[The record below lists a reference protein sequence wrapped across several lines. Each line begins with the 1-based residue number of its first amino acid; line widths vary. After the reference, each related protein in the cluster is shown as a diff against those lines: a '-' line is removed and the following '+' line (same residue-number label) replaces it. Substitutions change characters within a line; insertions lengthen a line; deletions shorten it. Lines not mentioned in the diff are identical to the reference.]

1 METGDNS
8 AQPLSASERQLQA
21 LTANIQELARQ
32 SAADR
37 REMQELARQNQ
48 ELMAL
53 LRSRGEIPSPGQGQN
68 GEEIP
73 RNETGRNQ
81 SQNHNQ
87 NDEGSSANQNREP
100 HPHPHPS
107 QVADPAKSAA
117 DARAAKLEEELK
129 EMREQDE
136 RDEEPGQGKGGQKP
150 RYARPSLRVSLHQE
164 GPSLTTSLEDEDQYV
179 QQTTSLTYGQRE
191 GESLR
196 SYVQRFNKEAVQ
208 IDEPNEYVALTA
220 FNAGLLKGDFLFQLC
235 KDPLKSMSELMY
247 EAQKFINAEDAFQ
260 ARDEFLSRKRKE
272 PEDRRFDS
280 SRNKSSRQDYP
291 KAERKNTSSSN
302 RREERP
308 SSFTPLNMSID
319 QVLLQIQDSPDIKWP
334 GKLRS
339 DPTKRSKDL
348 YCRFHRDH
356 EVRHEPRPPRQDENK
371 DRQEDRPRD
380 IIGEIRTIVGGL
392 ASGGASR
399 SSRKAYAR
407 QAHNILVIQ
416 RSRKSLKMD
425 DQVISFSEDDARNI
439 HHPYDDALVMKIDK
453 EQLKPIDIPLVG
465 FTGDKVKPLGV
476 VSLIIEAGTYPK
488 QVRTSVEFL
497 VVDCPSA
504 YNVIIGRPTL
514 NKLRAVTSTYH
525 LLVRFPTEHGIGELK
540 GDQATARECYFAS
553 LGPEATHQTMK
564 IDEGH
569 KLVEPTEELETH
581 DDMPGIDPATI
592 CHKLNVDPSIR
603 PIKQKRRVLAPDR
616 NQAISDEV
624 EKLLTAGFIR
634 EVFYPDWLANVV
646 MVKKANGKWRMCV
659 DFTDLN
665 KACPKDSFPLPR
677 IDQLVDS
684 TAGHRLL
691 TFMDAFSG
699 YNQIMMDDAD
709 QEKTSFITSKGLF
722 CYKVMPFGLKNAG
735 ATYQRLMNKMFHH
748 QIGRNVEVY
757 VDDMLVKT
765 KDERKHLE
773 DLKETFETLR
783 RYRMKLNPNKCVFGV
798 SSGKFLGFM
807 VSQRGIEANPDKIK
821 AVLEMTPP
829 RTTKEVQ
836 SLTGRVA
843 ALNRFVSRATDK
855 CLPFFKTLRK
865 AFVWTDE
872 CQKSFEELKR
882 YLTSPPLLSPS
893 QQGEA
898 LSLYLAVSPTAV
910 SSALIRED
918 GGTQLPVY
926 YTSKAFQGAE
936 ERYPAMEKLALALHA
951 AGRLIQWA
959 VELSEFDI
967 EYHPRQAIKAQA
979 LADFIAEFTVTEDEP
994 SEDKPDE
1001 EWEVEIRR
1009 VVRQGGRRCWDSL
1022 QDTRRTSTQ
1031 TLHPTPI
1038 SHHEQRGR
1046 VRGPVNQPAHAR
1058 PRVPREQNTEADAL
1072 AKLASSDEAT
1082 DQYIEVQHSPSHLE
1096 EEISPI
1102 NVSNSWMTPIVNYL
1116 EDETL
1121 PSDPVEARKLKA
1133 RSTRFHQADYVMR
1146 EVHEGICGNHS
1157 GARSLVHKIVRA
1169 GYYWPTMQKDAVSY
1183 VRACDKCQ
1191 RFGNLIH
1198 SPPETL
1204 TPMTAPWPFAQWGL
1218 DIMGPLPV
1226 GRRQL
1231 KFLVVGID
1239 YFTKWVEAEPLA
1251 TITERNIRA
1260 FVWKAIICR
1269 FGIPR
1274 AFISDNGRQFDNS
1287 PFREFC
1293 EELGIHNHYSS
1304 PGHPQANGQVEVTN
1318 RSLLK
1323 MIKTRLEGAKGLWPE
1338 ELPNILWAYRTTAR
1352 TPTGE
1357 TPFRLTYGTE
1367 AVIPVEIGLTTW
1379 RTNNYDE
1386 ESNDDQLRSNLD
1398 LVDEVRDQA
1407 EARTRVYQQRMARYY
1422 DRRVKHREF
1431 KVGDLV
1437 LRKVTLATKDPAQGK
1452 LGPTWEGPYRVV
1464 KFHRRGTYHLEKLDG
1479 DALPH
1484 PWNAEHLKKYYHGV
1498 VIHLR
1503 DQLANICNVV
1513 LRQAGIVDS
1522 SSSNGWKGFESQ
1534 ALGNFSFRLASSG
1547 SLKTFAHL
1555 QLQMSTSSA
1564 CSSDLLLA
1572 IVQRSPSSPS
1582 SFLRQCLP
1590 PHCMQRLAI
1599 TVSSV
1604 RPYTKKKNNTH
1615 LVPEETLGPTTGQG
1629 GVLEVASAAS
1639 PRSLLD
1645 EGSAGNLNNLDRR
1658 GLEQALGQT
1667 ASEQEEEE
1675 EGRLLSLAVAIPT
1688 KRQRESPS
1696 DNSRPD
1702 RPFAA
1707 CSKTRIPGEAGI
1719 WTRLI
1724 AKQTARPMVRS
1735 SFPSLKTFHI
1745 TINPTTVLQALGAN
1759 WPGAKLRRSKQAP
1772 SSGVAV
1778 ETLHASVKIG
1788 LIECHVAISGRTCY
1802 LVRLR
1807 ESEGRR
1813 PQESGICVYTHPNP
1827 SLSTTFR
1834 QIGPRGPRGLRPNS
1848 PLTSQRWME
1857 SPSS

>member
-1 METGDNS
+1 MEAGDNS
-8 AQPLSASERQLQA
+8 APPLSASERQLQA

-37 REMQELARQNQ
+37 REMQELAKQNQ

-129 EMREQDE
+129 EMREQMKEMKSQVKAKAAKNLDMLVHRSESPFTKRIDE
-136 RDEEPGQGKGGQKP
+136 YPLPAKFKVPQLETFDGFKDPLDYLDSFRTIMRLHGVSDEIMCRTFPTNLRGSARTWFNQLETGSIDTFAQLSRAFIDNFIGG
-150 RYARPSLRVSLHQE
+150 RRSVRPANYLLNIR
-164 GPSLTTSLEDEDQYV
+164 
-179 QQTTSLTYGQRE
+179 QRE

-235 KDPLKSMSELMY
+235 KDPPKSMSELMY

-291 KAERKNTSSSN
+291 KTERKNISSSN

-319 QVLLQIQDSPDIKWP
+319 QVLLQIQDNPDIKWP

-356 EVRHEPRPPRQDENK
+356 GHTTEDCFALKQQIEALIRQGKLGKFVRQDKPEVRHEPRPPRQDENK

-407 QAHNILVIQ
+407 QAHNILVTQ

-439 HHPYDDALVMKIDK
+439 HHPHDDALVVTLTIAGFLTRRVLVDNGSSADIIYLPAYQQMKIDK

-476 VSLIIEAGTYPK
+476 VSLVIEAGTYPR

-569 KLVEPTEELETH
+569 KLVEPTEELEEIVLDDDEPSKTTSIGTKMDRTIREAMISFLKSNLDVFAWTH

-603 PIKQKRRVLAPDR
+603 PIKQKRRVFAPDR

-665 KACPKDSFPLPR
+665 RACPKDSFPLPR

-699 YNQIMMDDAD
+699 YNQIMMDESD

-748 QIGRNVEVY
+748 QIGRNMEVY

-765 KDERKHLE
+765 KDEIKHLE

-783 RYRMKLNPNKCVFGV
+783 RYRMKLNPSKCVFGV

-829 RTTKEVQ
+829 RSTKEVQ

-893 QQGEA
+893 QQGET

-926 YTSKAFQGAE
+926 YTSRAFQGAE
-936 ERYPAMEKLALALHA
+936 ERYPAMEKLALALVIAARKLRPYFQSHKIIVLTNHPLRKAMNKPDA

-994 SEDKPDE
+994 SEEKLDE
-1001 EWEVEIRR
+1001 GWEIEIDGSSVKGAGGVGIVFKTPEGHLLKHSTRLQYPTTNNEAEYEALLTGLR
-1009 VVRQGGRRCWDSL
+1009 IAKELGANRLKIRSDSQLIVGQVNGEYEAREDRMTKYLKLVRNAIKWFDEVKLVQ
-1022 QDTRRTSTQ
+1022 
-1031 TLHPTPI
+1031 I
-1038 SHHEQRGR
+1038 
-1046 VRGPVNQPAHAR
+1046 
-1058 PRVPREQNTEADAL
+1058 PREQNTEADAL

-1082 DQYIEVQHSPSHLE
+1082 DRYIEVQHSPSHLE
-1096 EEISPI
+1096 EELSPI
-1102 NVSNSWMTPIVNYL
+1102 NVSNSWMTPIINYL

-1121 PSDPVEARKLKA
+1121 PADPVEARKLKVWC
-1133 RSTRFHQADYVMR
+1133 TRFALIQGILYKRGFSLPYLRCLDKAEADYVMR

-1157 GARSLVHKIVRA
+1157 GARSLVHKLIRA
-1169 GYYWPTMQKDAVSY
+1169 GYYWPTMQKDVVSY

-1251 TITERNIRA
+1251 TITEKNIRG

-1357 TPFRLTYGTE
+1357 TPFRLTYGTK
-1367 AVIPVEIGLTTW
+1367 AVIPVEVGLTTW

-1386 ESNDDQLRSNLD
+1386 ESNDAQLRSNLD

-1437 LRKVTLATKDPAQGK
+1437 LRKVTLATKDPTQGK

-1484 PWNAEHLKKYYHGV
+1484 PWNAEHLKKYY
-1498 VIHLR
+1498 
-1503 DQLANICNVV
+1503 Q
-1513 LRQAGIVDS
+1513 
-1522 SSSNGWKGFESQ
+1522 
-1534 ALGNFSFRLASSG
+1534 
-1547 SLKTFAHL
+1547 
-1555 QLQMSTSSA
+1555 
-1564 CSSDLLLA
+1564 
-1572 IVQRSPSSPS
+1572 
-1582 SFLRQCLP
+1582 
-1590 PHCMQRLAI
+1590 
-1599 TVSSV
+1599 
-1604 RPYTKKKNNTH
+1604 
-1615 LVPEETLGPTTGQG
+1615 
-1629 GVLEVASAAS
+1629 
-1639 PRSLLD
+1639 
-1645 EGSAGNLNNLDRR
+1645 
-1658 GLEQALGQT
+1658 
-1667 ASEQEEEE
+1667 
-1675 EGRLLSLAVAIPT
+1675 
-1688 KRQRESPS
+1688 
-1696 DNSRPD
+1696 
-1702 RPFAA
+1702 
-1707 CSKTRIPGEAGI
+1707 
-1719 WTRLI
+1719 
-1724 AKQTARPMVRS
+1724 
-1735 SFPSLKTFHI
+1735 
-1745 TINPTTVLQALGAN
+1745 
-1759 WPGAKLRRSKQAP
+1759 
-1772 SSGVAV
+1772 
-1778 ETLHASVKIG
+1778 
-1788 LIECHVAISGRTCY
+1788 
-1802 LVRLR
+1802 
-1807 ESEGRR
+1807 
-1813 PQESGICVYTHPNP
+1813 
-1827 SLSTTFR
+1827 
-1834 QIGPRGPRGLRPNS
+1834 
-1848 PLTSQRWME
+1848 
-1857 SPSS
+1857 

>member
-1 METGDNS
+1 MEAGDNS

-37 REMQELARQNQ
+37 REMQELAKQNQ

-53 LRSRGEIPSPGQGQN
+53 LRSRGEIPSPGPG
-68 GEEIP
+68 P
-73 RNETGRNQ
+73 KWRRNSSQRNRKE
-81 SQNHNQ
+81 S
-87 NDEGSSANQNREP
+87 ESE
-100 HPHPHPS
+100 
-107 QVADPAKSAA
+107 SAA

-129 EMREQDE
+129 EMREQMKEMKSQVRAKAAKNLDMLVHRSESPFTKRIDE
-136 RDEEPGQGKGGQKP
+136 YPLPAKFKVPQLETFDGFKDPLDYLGLFQNHHASSRRVGRDNVPHFPNKP
-150 RYARPSLRVSLHQE
+150 QRLSKDLVQPTGDRLH
-164 GPSLTTSLEDEDQYV
+164 
-179 QQTTSLTYGQRE
+179 RHI
-191 GESLR
+191 R
-196 SYVQRFNKEAVQ
+196 SEAVQ

-235 KDPLKSMSELMY
+235 KDPPKSMSELMY
-247 EAQKFINAEDAFQ
+247 EAQKFINAEDAFE

-280 SRNKSSRQDYP
+280 SRNKSSKQDYP
-291 KAERKNTSSSN
+291 KTERKNTSSSN

-319 QVLLQIQDSPDIKWP
+319 QVLLQIQDNPDIRWP

-339 DPTKRSKDL
+339 DPEKRSKNL

-356 EVRHEPRPPRQDENK
+356 GHTTEDCFALKQQIEALIRQGKLGKFVRQDKPDIHPEPRPPRQDENK

-407 QAHNILVIQ
+407 QAHNILVTQ
-416 RSRKSLKMD
+416 RSRKNLKMD

-439 HHPYDDALVMKIDK
+439 HHPHDDALVVTLTIAGFITRRVLIDNGSSADIIYLPAYQQMKVDK

-476 VSLIIEAGTYPK
+476 VSLTIEAGTYPK
-488 QVRTSVEFL
+488 QENSRETRQRRESAISH
-497 VVDCPSA
+497 PS
-504 YNVIIGRPTL
+504 
-514 NKLRAVTSTYH
+514 
-525 LLVRFPTEHGIGELK
+525 
-540 GDQATARECYFAS
+540 
-553 LGPEATHQTMK
+553 GPEAKHQTMK

-569 KLVEPTEELETH
+569 RLVEPTEELEVIVLDDDEPSKTTSIGTKMDKTIREAMINFLKSNLDVFAWTH

-592 CHKLNVDPSIR
+592 CHKLNVNPSIR
-603 PIKQKRRVLAPDR
+603 PIKQKRRVFAPDR

-634 EVFYPDWLANVV
+634 E
-646 MVKKANGKWRMCV
+646 
-659 DFTDLN
+659 
-665 KACPKDSFPLPR
+665 
-677 IDQLVDS
+677 IQLVDS

-735 ATYQRLMNKMFHH
+735 ATYQRLMNRMFHH

-765 KDERKHLE
+765 KDEVKHIGGSE
-773 DLKETFETLR
+773 RNIRESLR
-783 RYRMKLNPNKCVFGV
+783 RYRMKLNPSKCVFGV

-865 AFVWTDE
+865 AFIWTDE

-936 ERYPAMEKLALALHA
+936 ERYPAMEKLALALVIAARKLRPYFQSHKIIVLTNHPLRKAMNKPDA

-994 SEDKPDE
+994 SEEKPDE
-1001 EWEVEIRR
+1001 EWEIEIDGSSVKGAGGVGIVFKTPEGHLLKHSTRLQYPTTNNEAEYEALLTGLR
-1009 VVRQGGRRCWDSL
+1009 IAKELGANRLKIRSDSQLIVGQVNGEYEAREDRMTKYLKLVRNAMKWFDEVILVQ
-1022 QDTRRTSTQ
+1022 
-1031 TLHPTPI
+1031 
-1038 SHHEQRGR
+1038 
-1046 VRGPVNQPAHAR
+1046 
-1058 PRVPREQNTEADAL
+1058 VPREQNTEADAL

-1096 EEISPI
+1096 EEVSPI
-1102 NVSNSWMTPIVNYL
+1102 DVSNSWMTPIVNYL

-1121 PSDPVEARKLKA
+1121 PSDPVRGQKAESGGQLRDERGSRRDLRQSLRCTLLSAHKL
-1133 RSTRFHQADYVMR
+1133 
-1146 EVHEGICGNHS
+1146 
-1157 GARSLVHKIVRA
+1157 VRA

-1198 SPPETL
+1198 SPSETL
-1204 TPMTAPWPFAQWGL
+1204 NPNDGTLAIRPMG
-1218 DIMGPLPV
+1218 
-1226 GRRQL
+1226 
-1231 KFLVVGID
+1231 
-1239 YFTKWVEAEPLA
+1239 
-1251 TITERNIRA
+1251 
-1260 FVWKAIICR
+1260 

-1274 AFISDNGRQFDNS
+1274 TFISDNGRQFDNS

-1357 TPFRLTYGTE
+1357 TPFRLNVRTPPRESWDPHGKDHTE
-1367 AVIPVEIGLTTW
+1367 
-1379 RTNNYDE
+1379 
-1386 ESNDDQLRSNLD
+1386 
-1398 LVDEVRDQA
+1398 
-1407 EARTRVYQQRMARYY
+1407 
-1422 DRRVKHREF
+1422 
-1431 KVGDLV
+1431 
-1437 LRKVTLATKDPAQGK
+1437 
-1452 LGPTWEGPYRVV
+1452 VV
-1464 KFHRRGTYHLEKLDG
+1464 KFHRRGTYHLQKLDG

-1484 PWNAEHLKKYYHGV
+1484 PWNAEHLKKYY
-1498 VIHLR
+1498 
-1503 DQLANICNVV
+1503 
-1513 LRQAGIVDS
+1513 
-1522 SSSNGWKGFESQ
+1522 
-1534 ALGNFSFRLASSG
+1534 
-1547 SLKTFAHL
+1547 
-1555 QLQMSTSSA
+1555 
-1564 CSSDLLLA
+1564 
-1572 IVQRSPSSPS
+1572 
-1582 SFLRQCLP
+1582 
-1590 PHCMQRLAI
+1590 
-1599 TVSSV
+1599 
-1604 RPYTKKKNNTH
+1604 
-1615 LVPEETLGPTTGQG
+1615 
-1629 GVLEVASAAS
+1629 
-1639 PRSLLD
+1639 
-1645 EGSAGNLNNLDRR
+1645 
-1658 GLEQALGQT
+1658 
-1667 ASEQEEEE
+1667 
-1675 EGRLLSLAVAIPT
+1675 
-1688 KRQRESPS
+1688 
-1696 DNSRPD
+1696 
-1702 RPFAA
+1702 
-1707 CSKTRIPGEAGI
+1707 
-1719 WTRLI
+1719 
-1724 AKQTARPMVRS
+1724 
-1735 SFPSLKTFHI
+1735 
-1745 TINPTTVLQALGAN
+1745 
-1759 WPGAKLRRSKQAP
+1759 
-1772 SSGVAV
+1772 
-1778 ETLHASVKIG
+1778 
-1788 LIECHVAISGRTCY
+1788 
-1802 LVRLR
+1802 
-1807 ESEGRR
+1807 
-1813 PQESGICVYTHPNP
+1813 
-1827 SLSTTFR
+1827 
-1834 QIGPRGPRGLRPNS
+1834 
-1848 PLTSQRWME
+1848 
-1857 SPSS
+1857 

>member
-1 METGDNS
+1 MEAGDNS
-8 AQPLSASERQLQA
+8 APPLSASERQLQA

-37 REMQELARQNQ
+37 REMQELAKQNQ

-73 RNETGRNQ
+73 HNETGRNQ
-81 SQNHNQ
+81 NQNHNQ

-100 HPHPHPS
+100 HPPPHPS
-107 QVADPAKSAA
+107 QVADPARSTA

-129 EMREQDE
+129 EMREQMKEMKSQVKAKAAKNLDMLVHRSESPFTKRIDE
-136 RDEEPGQGKGGQKP
+136 YPLPAKFKVPQLETFDGFKDPLDYLDSFRTIMRLHGVSDEIMCRTFPTNLRGSARTWFNQLETGSIDTFAQLSRAFIDNFIGG
-150 RYARPSLRVSLHQE
+150 RRSVRPANYLLNIR
-164 GPSLTTSLEDEDQYV
+164 
-179 QQTTSLTYGQRE
+179 QRE

-235 KDPLKSMSELMY
+235 KDPPKSMSELMY

-291 KAERKNTSSSN
+291 KAERKNISSSN

-319 QVLLQIQDSPDIKWP
+319 QVLLQIEDNPDIKWP

-356 EVRHEPRPPRQDENK
+356 GHTTEDCFALKQQIEALIRQGKLGKFVRQDKTEVRQEPRPPRQDENK

-407 QAHNILVIQ
+407 QAHNILVTQ

-439 HHPYDDALVMKIDK
+439 HHPHDDALVVTLTIAGFLTRRVLVDNGSSADIIYLPAYQQMKVDK

-465 FTGDKVKPLGV
+465 FTGDRVKPLGV
-476 VSLIIEAGTYPK
+476 VSLVIEAGTYPR

-569 KLVEPTEELETH
+569 ILVEPTEELEEIVLDDEKPSKTTSIGTKMDRTIREAMISFLKNNLDVFAWTH

-603 PIKQKRRVLAPDR
+603 PTKQKRRVFAPDR

-699 YNQIMMDDAD
+699 YNQIMMDESD

-722 CYKVMPFGLKNAG
+722 CYRVMPFGLKNAG

-748 QIGRNVEVY
+748 QIGRNMEVY

-765 KDERKHLE
+765 KDDMKHLE

-783 RYRMKLNPNKCVFGV
+783 QYRMKLNPSKCVFGV

-829 RTTKEVQ
+829 RSTKEVQ

-872 CQKSFEELKR
+872 CQQSFEELKR

-893 QQGEA
+893 QQGET

-926 YTSKAFQGAE
+926 YTSRAFQGAE
-936 ERYPAMEKLALALHA
+936 DRYPAMEKLALALVIAARKLRPYFQSHKIIVLTNHPLRKAMNKPDA

-979 LADFIAEFTVTEDEP
+979 LADFIAEFTVNEDEP
-994 SEDKPDE
+994 SEEKPDE
-1001 EWEVEIRR
+1001 VWEIEIDGSSVKGAGGVGIVFKTPEGHLLKHSTRLQLKIR
-1009 VVRQGGRRCWDSL
+1009 SDSQLIVGQVNGEYEAREDRMTKYLKLVREAIKWFDE
-1022 QDTRRTSTQ
+1022 TST
-1031 TLHPTPI
+1031 
-1038 SHHEQRGR
+1038 SKS
-1046 VRGPVNQPAHAR
+1046 
-1058 PRVPREQNTEADAL
+1058 NTRQA
-1072 AKLASSDEAT
+1072 
-1082 DQYIEVQHSPSHLE
+1082 ILE
-1096 EEISPI
+1096 EELSPI
-1102 NVSNSWMTPIVNYL
+1102 NISNSWMTPIINYL

-1121 PSDPVEARKLKA
+1121 PTDPVEARKLKV
-1133 RSTRFHQADYVMR
+1133 RCTRFALIQGILYKRSFSLPYLRCLDKAEADYVMR

-1157 GARSLVHKIVRA
+1157 GARSLVHKLVRA

-1251 TITERNIRA
+1251 TITEKNIRG

-1304 PGHPQANGQVEVTN
+1304 PGHPQANGQQ
-1318 RSLLK
+1318 
-1323 MIKTRLEGAKGLWPE
+1323 G
-1338 ELPNILWAYRTTAR
+1338 

-1367 AVIPVEIGLTTW
+1367 AVIPVEVGLTTW

-1386 ESNDDQLRSNLD
+1386 ESNDAQLRSNLD
-1398 LVDEVRDQA
+1398 LVDEIRDQA

-1437 LRKVTLATKDPAQGK
+1437 LRKVTLATKDPTQGK

-1484 PWNAEHLKKYYHGV
+1484 PWNAEHLKKYY
-1498 VIHLR
+1498 
-1503 DQLANICNVV
+1503 Q
-1513 LRQAGIVDS
+1513 
-1522 SSSNGWKGFESQ
+1522 
-1534 ALGNFSFRLASSG
+1534 
-1547 SLKTFAHL
+1547 
-1555 QLQMSTSSA
+1555 
-1564 CSSDLLLA
+1564 
-1572 IVQRSPSSPS
+1572 
-1582 SFLRQCLP
+1582 
-1590 PHCMQRLAI
+1590 
-1599 TVSSV
+1599 
-1604 RPYTKKKNNTH
+1604 
-1615 LVPEETLGPTTGQG
+1615 
-1629 GVLEVASAAS
+1629 
-1639 PRSLLD
+1639 
-1645 EGSAGNLNNLDRR
+1645 
-1658 GLEQALGQT
+1658 
-1667 ASEQEEEE
+1667 
-1675 EGRLLSLAVAIPT
+1675 
-1688 KRQRESPS
+1688 
-1696 DNSRPD
+1696 
-1702 RPFAA
+1702 
-1707 CSKTRIPGEAGI
+1707 
-1719 WTRLI
+1719 
-1724 AKQTARPMVRS
+1724 
-1735 SFPSLKTFHI
+1735 
-1745 TINPTTVLQALGAN
+1745 
-1759 WPGAKLRRSKQAP
+1759 
-1772 SSGVAV
+1772 
-1778 ETLHASVKIG
+1778 
-1788 LIECHVAISGRTCY
+1788 
-1802 LVRLR
+1802 
-1807 ESEGRR
+1807 
-1813 PQESGICVYTHPNP
+1813 
-1827 SLSTTFR
+1827 
-1834 QIGPRGPRGLRPNS
+1834 
-1848 PLTSQRWME
+1848 
-1857 SPSS
+1857 

>member
-1 METGDNS
+1 MEAGDNS
-8 AQPLSASERQLQA
+8 AQPLSTSERQL
-21 LTANIQELARQ
+21 
-32 SAADR
+32 
-37 REMQELARQNQ
+37 NQ
-48 ELMAL
+48 
-53 LRSRGEIPSPGQGQN
+53 
-68 GEEIP
+68 
-73 RNETGRNQ
+73 
-81 SQNHNQ
+81 NQ
-87 NDEGSSANQNREP
+87 NDEGSSAHQNRE
-100 HPHPHPS
+100 PHPS
-107 QVADPAKSAA
+107 QVADPTRFAA

-129 EMREQDE
+129 EMREQMKEMKSQVKARAAKNLDMLVHRSESPFTKRVDE
-136 RDEEPGQGKGGQKP
+136 YPLPAKFKVPQLETFDEFKDPLDYLDSFRTIMRLHGVSDEIMCRTFLTNLRGSARTWFNQLETGSIDTFAQLSRAFIDNFIGG
-150 RYARPSLRVSLHQE
+150 RRSARPANYLLNIR
-164 GPSLTTSLEDEDQYV
+164 
-179 QQTTSLTYGQRE
+179 QRE

-235 KDPLKSMSELMY
+235 KDPPKSMSELMTS
-247 EAQKFINAEDAFQ
+247 QKSVTN
-260 ARDEFLSRKRKE
+260 L
-272 PEDRRFDS
+272 
-280 SRNKSSRQDYP
+280 
-291 KAERKNTSSSN
+291 
-302 RREERP
+302 
-308 SSFTPLNMSID
+308 
-319 QVLLQIQDSPDIKWP
+319 V
-334 GKLRS
+334 
-339 DPTKRSKDL
+339 
-348 YCRFHRDH
+348 
-356 EVRHEPRPPRQDENK
+356 PPRKDENK

-380 IIGEIRTIVGGL
+380 IIGEIRTIIGGL

-407 QAHNILVIQ
+407 QVHNILVTQ

-439 HHPYDDALVMKIDK
+439 HHPHDDALVVTLTIAGFLTRRVLIDNGSSADIIYLPAYQQMKIDK

-476 VSLIIEAGTYPK
+476 VSLIIEARTYPK

-525 LLVRFPTEHGIGELK
+525 LLDDDEPSKTTSIGTKMDRTIREAMISFLK
-540 GDQATARECYFAS
+540 SNLDVFAW
-553 LGPEATHQTMK
+553 
-564 IDEGH
+564 
-569 KLVEPTEELETH
+569 TH

-603 PIKQKRRVLAPDR
+603 PIKQKRRVFAPDR

-646 MVKKANGKWRMCV
+646 M
-659 DFTDLN
+659 
-665 KACPKDSFPLPR
+665 
-677 IDQLVDS
+677 LVDS
-684 TAGHRLL
+684 IAGHRLL

-709 QEKTSFITSKGLF
+709 QEKTSFITSKRTLLLQS
-722 CYKVMPFGLKNAG
+722 YAVRIEERWSHLP
-735 ATYQRLMNKMFHH
+735 ATDEQDVPPPDR
-748 QIGRNVEVY
+748 
-757 VDDMLVKT
+757 T
-765 KDERKHLE
+765 K
-773 DLKETFETLR
+773 R
-783 RYRMKLNPNKCVFGV
+783 RGLNPNKCVFGV

-829 RTTKEVQ
+829 RSTKEVQ

-865 AFVWTDE
+865 AFIWTDE

-918 GGTQLPVY
+918 GGTQLLVY

-936 ERYPAMEKLALALHA
+936 ERYPAMEKLALALVIAARKLRPYFQSHKIIVLTNHPLRKAMNKPDA

-967 EYHPRQAIKAQA
+967 EYRPRQAIKAQA

-994 SEDKPDE
+994 SEEKPDE
-1001 EWEVEIRR
+1001 EWEIEIDGSSVKGAGGVGIVFKTPEGHLLKHSTRLQYPTTNNEAEYKALLTGLR
-1009 VVRQGGRRCWDSL
+1009 IVKELGANRLKIRSDSQLIVGQVNGEYEAREDRMIKYLKLVRNAIKWFD
-1022 QDTRRTSTQ
+1022 
-1031 TLHPTPI
+1031 
-1038 SHHEQRGR
+1038 E
-1046 VRGPVNQPAHAR
+1046 VRLVQIPH
-1058 PRVPREQNTEADAL
+1058 EQNTEADAL

-1096 EEISPI
+1096 EELSPI

-1121 PSDPVEARKLKA
+1121 PSDPVEARKLKV
-1133 RSTRFHQADYVMR
+1133 RSTRFVLIQGVLYKRGFSLPYLRCLDKAEADYVMR

-1157 GARSLVHKIVRA
+1157 GARSLVHKLVRA
-1169 GYYWPTMQKDAVSY
+1169 GYYWPTMQKDAISY

-1226 GRRQL
+1226 R
-1231 KFLVVGID
+1231 
-1239 YFTKWVEAEPLA
+1239 TKAAEIPSSGNRLFHEVE
-1251 TITERNIRA
+1251 
-1260 FVWKAIICR
+1260 
-1269 FGIPR
+1269 
-1274 AFISDNGRQFDNS
+1274 NGRQFDNS

-1357 TPFRLTYGTE
+1357 TPFRLTYGIE

-1379 RTNNYDE
+1379 RTDNYDE
-1386 ESNDDQLRSNLD
+1386 GINDAQLRSNLD

-1437 LRKVTLATKDPAQGK
+1437 LRKVTLATKDPTQGK

-1484 PWNAEHLKKYYHGV
+1484 PWNAEHLKKYY
-1498 VIHLR
+1498 
-1503 DQLANICNVV
+1503 Q
-1513 LRQAGIVDS
+1513 
-1522 SSSNGWKGFESQ
+1522 
-1534 ALGNFSFRLASSG
+1534 
-1547 SLKTFAHL
+1547 
-1555 QLQMSTSSA
+1555 
-1564 CSSDLLLA
+1564 
-1572 IVQRSPSSPS
+1572 
-1582 SFLRQCLP
+1582 
-1590 PHCMQRLAI
+1590 
-1599 TVSSV
+1599 
-1604 RPYTKKKNNTH
+1604 
-1615 LVPEETLGPTTGQG
+1615 
-1629 GVLEVASAAS
+1629 
-1639 PRSLLD
+1639 
-1645 EGSAGNLNNLDRR
+1645 
-1658 GLEQALGQT
+1658 
-1667 ASEQEEEE
+1667 
-1675 EGRLLSLAVAIPT
+1675 
-1688 KRQRESPS
+1688 
-1696 DNSRPD
+1696 
-1702 RPFAA
+1702 
-1707 CSKTRIPGEAGI
+1707 
-1719 WTRLI
+1719 
-1724 AKQTARPMVRS
+1724 
-1735 SFPSLKTFHI
+1735 
-1745 TINPTTVLQALGAN
+1745 
-1759 WPGAKLRRSKQAP
+1759 
-1772 SSGVAV
+1772 
-1778 ETLHASVKIG
+1778 
-1788 LIECHVAISGRTCY
+1788 
-1802 LVRLR
+1802 
-1807 ESEGRR
+1807 
-1813 PQESGICVYTHPNP
+1813 
-1827 SLSTTFR
+1827 
-1834 QIGPRGPRGLRPNS
+1834 
-1848 PLTSQRWME
+1848 
-1857 SPSS
+1857 

>member
-1 METGDNS
+1 MEAGDNS
-8 AQPLSASERQLQA
+8 APPLSASERQLQA

-37 REMQELARQNQ
+37 REMQELAKQNQ

-81 SQNHNQ
+81 NQNHNQ

-117 DARAAKLEEELK
+117 DARAAKARGRAERDE
-129 EMREQDE
+129 RTNE
-136 RDEEPGQGKGGQKP
+136 RDEEPDEYPLPTKFKVPQLETFDGFKDPLDYLDSFRTIMRLHGVSDEIMCRTFPTNLRGSARTWFNQLETGSIDTFAQLSRAFIDNFIGG
-150 RYARPSLRVSLHQE
+150 R
-164 GPSLTTSLEDEDQYV
+164 
-179 QQTTSLTYGQRE
+179 
-191 GESLR
+191 R
-196 SYVQRFNKEAVQ
+196 S
-208 IDEPNEYVALTA
+208 
-220 FNAGLLKGDFLFQLC
+220 LC
-235 KDPLKSMSELMY
+235 KDPPKSMSELMY

-291 KAERKNTSSSN
+291 KAERKNISSSN

-319 QVLLQIQDSPDIKWP
+319 QVLLQIQDNPDIKWP

-356 EVRHEPRPPRQDENK
+356 GHTTEDCFALKQQIEALIRQGKLGKFVRQDKTEVRHEPRPPRQDENK

-407 QAHNILVIQ
+407 QAHNILVTQ

-439 HHPYDDALVMKIDK
+439 HHPHDDALVVTLTIAGFLTRRVLVDNGSSADIIYLPAYQQMKIDK

-476 VSLIIEAGTYPK
+476 VSLVIEAGTYPR

-525 LLVRFPTEHGIGELK
+525 LLVRFPTEHGIGEAQRRPGNGEGVLLRIPRSR
-540 GDQATARECYFAS
+540 GNTPDNEDRRGTQARR
-553 LGPEATHQTMK
+553 TH
-564 IDEGH
+564 
-569 KLVEPTEELETH
+569 
-581 DDMPGIDPATI
+581 
-592 CHKLNVDPSIR
+592 
-603 PIKQKRRVLAPDR
+603 RR
-616 NQAISDEV
+616 
-624 EKLLTAGFIR
+624 TGFIR

-659 DFTDLN
+659 DFTDIN

-699 YNQIMMDDAD
+699 YNQIMMDESD

-722 CYKVMPFGLKNAG
+722 CYRVMPFGLKNAG

-748 QIGRNVEVY
+748 QIGRNMEVY

-765 KDERKHLE
+765 KDDMKHLE

-783 RYRMKLNPNKCVFGV
+783 QYRMKLNPSKCVFGV

-829 RTTKEVQ
+829 RSTKEVQ

-872 CQKSFEELKR
+872 CQKSFRRAQE
-882 YLTSPPLLSPS
+882 SPRQLSAQPS
-893 QQGEA
+893 SGKTGAPNCQC
-898 LSLYLAVSPTAV
+898 T
-910 SSALIRED
+910 
-918 GGTQLPVY
+918 TPVR
-926 YTSKAFQGAE
+926 AFQGAE
-936 ERYPAMEKLALALHA
+936 DRYPAMEKLALALVIAARKLRPYFQSHKIIVLTNHPLRKAMNKPDA

-979 LADFIAEFTVTEDEP
+979 LADFIAEFTVNEDEP
-994 SEDKPDE
+994 SEEKPDE
-1001 EWEVEIRR
+1001 EWEIEIDGSSVKGAGGVGIVFKTPEGHLLKHSTRLQYPTTNNEAEYEALLTGLR
-1009 VVRQGGRRCWDSL
+1009 IAKELGANRLKIRSDSQLIVGQVNGEYEAREDRMTKYLKLVREAIKWFDGVKLVQ
-1022 QDTRRTSTQ
+1022 
-1031 TLHPTPI
+1031 I
-1038 SHHEQRGR
+1038 
-1046 VRGPVNQPAHAR
+1046 
-1058 PRVPREQNTEADAL
+1058 PREQNTEADAL
-1072 AKLASSDEAT
+1072 AKLASSDETT
-1082 DQYIEVQHSPSHLE
+1082 DQYIEIQHSPSHLE
-1096 EEISPI
+1096 EELSPI
-1102 NVSNSWMTPIVNYL
+1102 NVSNSWMTPIINYL

-1121 PSDPVEARKLKA
+1121 PTDPVEARKLKV
-1133 RSTRFHQADYVMR
+1133 RCTRFALIQGILYKRSFSLPYLRCLDKAEADYVMR

-1157 GARSLVHKIVRA
+1157 GARSLVHKLVRA

-1191 RFGNLIH
+1191 RFGKPHPLTTGDTDPNDGTMAVRPMGTGH
-1198 SPPETL
+1198 HGTPPCRTK
-1204 TPMTAPWPFAQWGL
+1204 TAKIPCSGNRLFHKVGL
-1218 DIMGPLPV
+1218 GYP
-1226 GRRQL
+1226 
-1231 KFLVVGID
+1231 
-1239 YFTKWVEAEPLA
+1239 EPLYR
-1251 TITERNIRA
+1251 TTDDSSTTRLSE
-1260 FVWKAIICR
+1260 
-1269 FGIPR
+1269 
-1274 AFISDNGRQFDNS
+1274 NS
-1287 PFREFC
+1287 VKK
-1293 EELGIHNHYSS
+1293 LGIHNHYSS
-1304 PGHPQANGQVEVTN
+1304 PGHPQANGQ
-1318 RSLLK
+1318 
-1323 MIKTRLEGAKGLWPE
+1323 

-1367 AVIPVEIGLTTW
+1367 AVIPVEVGLTTW

-1386 ESNDDQLRSNLD
+1386 ESNDAQLRSNLD
-1398 LVDEVRDQA
+1398 LVDEIRDQA

-1437 LRKVTLATKDPAQGK
+1437 LRKVTLATKDPTQGK

-1484 PWNAEHLKKYYHGV
+1484 PWNAEHLKKYY
-1498 VIHLR
+1498 
-1503 DQLANICNVV
+1503 Q
-1513 LRQAGIVDS
+1513 
-1522 SSSNGWKGFESQ
+1522 
-1534 ALGNFSFRLASSG
+1534 
-1547 SLKTFAHL
+1547 
-1555 QLQMSTSSA
+1555 
-1564 CSSDLLLA
+1564 
-1572 IVQRSPSSPS
+1572 
-1582 SFLRQCLP
+1582 
-1590 PHCMQRLAI
+1590 
-1599 TVSSV
+1599 
-1604 RPYTKKKNNTH
+1604 
-1615 LVPEETLGPTTGQG
+1615 
-1629 GVLEVASAAS
+1629 
-1639 PRSLLD
+1639 
-1645 EGSAGNLNNLDRR
+1645 
-1658 GLEQALGQT
+1658 
-1667 ASEQEEEE
+1667 
-1675 EGRLLSLAVAIPT
+1675 
-1688 KRQRESPS
+1688 
-1696 DNSRPD
+1696 
-1702 RPFAA
+1702 
-1707 CSKTRIPGEAGI
+1707 
-1719 WTRLI
+1719 
-1724 AKQTARPMVRS
+1724 
-1735 SFPSLKTFHI
+1735 
-1745 TINPTTVLQALGAN
+1745 
-1759 WPGAKLRRSKQAP
+1759 
-1772 SSGVAV
+1772 
-1778 ETLHASVKIG
+1778 
-1788 LIECHVAISGRTCY
+1788 
-1802 LVRLR
+1802 
-1807 ESEGRR
+1807 
-1813 PQESGICVYTHPNP
+1813 
-1827 SLSTTFR
+1827 
-1834 QIGPRGPRGLRPNS
+1834 
-1848 PLTSQRWME
+1848 
-1857 SPSS
+1857 

>member
-1 METGDNS
+1 MEAGDNS
-8 AQPLSASERQLQA
+8 ASPLSASERQLQA
-21 LTANIQELARQ
+21 LTTNIQELARQ

-107 QVADPAKSAA
+107 QVADPAKSTA

-129 EMREQDE
+129 EMREQMKEMKSQVKAKAAKNLDMLVHRSESPFTKRIDE
-136 RDEEPGQGKGGQKP
+136 YPLPAKFKVPQLETFDGFKDPLDYLDSFRTIMRLHGVSDEIMCRTFPTNLRGSARTWFNQLETGSIDTFAQLSRAFIDNFIGG
-150 RYARPSLRVSLHQE
+150 RRSVRPANYLLNIR
-164 GPSLTTSLEDEDQYV
+164 
-179 QQTTSLTYGQRE
+179 QRE

-235 KDPLKSMSELMY
+235 KDPPKSMSELMY

-291 KAERKNTSSSN
+291 KAERKNISSSN

-308 SSFTPLNMSID
+308 NSFTPLNMSID
-319 QVLLQIQDSPDIKWP
+319 QVLLQIQDNLDIKWP

-356 EVRHEPRPPRQDENK
+356 GHTTEDCFALKQQIETLIRQGKLGKFVRQDKPEVRHEPRPPRQDENK

-407 QAHNILVIQ
+407 QAHNILVTQ

-439 HHPYDDALVMKIDK
+439 HHPHDDALVVTLTIAGFLTRRVLIDNGSSADIIYLPAYQQMKIDK
-453 EQLKPIDIPLVG
+453 EQLKPIDIP
-465 FTGDKVKPLGV
+465 PW
-476 VSLIIEAGTYPK
+476 TYPK

-514 NKLRAVTSTYH
+514 NKLWAVTSTYH

-569 KLVEPTEELETH
+569 KLVEPTEELEMIALDDDKPSKTTSIGTKMDRTMREALISFLKSNLDVFAWTH

-592 CHKLNVDPSIR
+592 CHRLNVDPSIR
-603 PIKQKRRVLAPDR
+603 PIKQKRRVFAPDR
-616 NQAISDEV
+616 NQAILDEV

-634 EVFYPDWLANVV
+634 EVFYLDWLANVV

-699 YNQIMMDDAD
+699 YNQIMMDDTD

-722 CYKVMPFGLKNAG
+722 CYKVMLFGLKNAG

-829 RTTKEVQ
+829 RTMKEVQ

-865 AFVWTDE
+865 AFVWTDK

-936 ERYPAMEKLALALHA
+936 ERYPAMEKLALALAMNKPDA

-979 LADFIAEFTVTEDEP
+979 LADFIAEFTGAGGVGIVFKTPEGHLLKHSTRLQYPTTNNEAEYEALLTGLRIAKELGANRLKIRSDSQLIVGQVNGEYEAREDRMT
-994 SEDKPDE
+994 KYLKLVRNTMKWFDE
-1001 EWEVEIRR
+1001 VKLI
-1009 VVRQGGRRCWDSL
+1009 Q
-1022 QDTRRTSTQ
+1022 
-1031 TLHPTPI
+1031 I
-1038 SHHEQRGR
+1038 
-1046 VRGPVNQPAHAR
+1046 
-1058 PRVPREQNTEADAL
+1058 PREQNTEADAL
-1072 AKLASSDEAT
+1072 AKLASFDEAI
-1082 DQYIEVQHSPSHLE
+1082 DQYIEVQHSPSHMKE
-1096 EEISPI
+1096 ELSPI
-1102 NVSNSWMTPIVNYL
+1102 NISNSWMTPIVNYL

-1121 PSDPVEARKLKA
+1121 PSDPVEVRKLKV
-1133 RSTRFHQADYVMR
+1133 RCTRFVLIQGILYKRGFSLPYLRCLDKAEADYVMR
-1146 EVHEGICGNHS
+1146 EVHEGIYGNHS
-1157 GARSLVHKIVRA
+1157 GARSLVHKLVRA
-1169 GYYWPTMQKDAVSY
+1169 GYYWPTMQKDVVSY

-1251 TITERNIRA
+1251 TITEKNIRG

-1323 MIKTRLEGAKGLWPE
+1323 MIKTRLEGAKGLRPE

-1367 AVIPVEIGLTTW
+1367 AVIPVEVGLTTW

-1386 ESNDDQLRSNLD
+1386 ESNDAQLRSNLD

-1437 LRKVTLATKDPAQGK
+1437 LRKVTLATKDPTQGK

-1484 PWNAEHLKKYYHGV
+1484 PWNAEHLKKYY
-1498 VIHLR
+1498 
-1503 DQLANICNVV
+1503 Q
-1513 LRQAGIVDS
+1513 
-1522 SSSNGWKGFESQ
+1522 
-1534 ALGNFSFRLASSG
+1534 
-1547 SLKTFAHL
+1547 
-1555 QLQMSTSSA
+1555 
-1564 CSSDLLLA
+1564 
-1572 IVQRSPSSPS
+1572 
-1582 SFLRQCLP
+1582 
-1590 PHCMQRLAI
+1590 
-1599 TVSSV
+1599 
-1604 RPYTKKKNNTH
+1604 
-1615 LVPEETLGPTTGQG
+1615 
-1629 GVLEVASAAS
+1629 
-1639 PRSLLD
+1639 
-1645 EGSAGNLNNLDRR
+1645 
-1658 GLEQALGQT
+1658 
-1667 ASEQEEEE
+1667 
-1675 EGRLLSLAVAIPT
+1675 
-1688 KRQRESPS
+1688 
-1696 DNSRPD
+1696 
-1702 RPFAA
+1702 
-1707 CSKTRIPGEAGI
+1707 
-1719 WTRLI
+1719 
-1724 AKQTARPMVRS
+1724 
-1735 SFPSLKTFHI
+1735 
-1745 TINPTTVLQALGAN
+1745 
-1759 WPGAKLRRSKQAP
+1759 
-1772 SSGVAV
+1772 
-1778 ETLHASVKIG
+1778 
-1788 LIECHVAISGRTCY
+1788 
-1802 LVRLR
+1802 
-1807 ESEGRR
+1807 
-1813 PQESGICVYTHPNP
+1813 
-1827 SLSTTFR
+1827 
-1834 QIGPRGPRGLRPNS
+1834 
-1848 PLTSQRWME
+1848 
-1857 SPSS
+1857 

>member
-1 METGDNS
+1 MEAGDNS
-8 AQPLSASERQLQA
+8 APPLSASERQLQA

-37 REMQELARQNQ
+37 REMQELAKQNQ

-73 RNETGRNQ
+73 HNETGRNQ
-81 SQNHNQ
+81 NQNHNQ

-100 HPHPHPS
+100 HPPPHPS
-107 QVADPAKSAA
+107 QVADPAKSTA
-117 DARAAKLEEELK
+117 DARAAKARGRAERDE
-129 EMREQDE
+129 RTNE
-136 RDEEPGQGKGGQKP
+136 RDEEPAKFKVPQLETFDGFKDPLDYLDSFRTIMRLHGVSDEIHVPHLSQQTSEARQGP
-150 RYARPSLRVSLHQE
+150 
-164 GPSLTTSLEDEDQYV
+164 DQYV
-179 QQTTSLTYGQRE
+179 QQTTFLNIRQRE

-235 KDPLKSMSELMY
+235 KDPPKSMSELMY

-291 KAERKNTSSSN
+291 KAERKSISSSN

-319 QVLLQIQDSPDIKWP
+319 QVLLQIQDNPDIQWP

-356 EVRHEPRPPRQDENK
+356 GHTTEDCFALKQQIEALIRQGKLGKFVRQDKTEVRHEPRPPRQDENK

-407 QAHNILVIQ
+407 QAHNILVTQ

-439 HHPYDDALVMKIDK
+439 HHPHDDALVVTLTIAGFLTRRVLVDNGSSADIIYLPAYQQMKIDK

-476 VSLIIEAGTYPK
+476 VSLVIEAGTYPR

-553 LGPEATHQTMK
+553 L
-564 IDEGH
+564 
-569 KLVEPTEELETH
+569 EELEEIVLDDDEPNKTTSIGTKMDRTIREAMISFLKSNLDVFAWTH

-603 PIKQKRRVLAPDR
+603 PIKQKRRVFAPDR

-699 YNQIMMDDAD
+699 YNQIMMDESD

-722 CYKVMPFGLKNAG
+722 CYRVMPFGLKNAG

-748 QIGRNVEVY
+748 QIGRNMEVY

-765 KDERKHLE
+765 KDDIKHLE

-783 RYRMKLNPNKCVFGV
+783 RYRMKLNPSKCVFGV

-829 RTTKEVQ
+829 RSTKEVQ

-872 CQKSFEELKR
+872 CQESFRRAQEVPDVPTIAEPFPTGR
-882 YLTSPPLLSPS
+882 NPLLVPS
-893 QQGEA
+893 
-898 LSLYLAVSPTAV
+898 SLPDSCIQP
-910 SSALIRED
+910 
-918 GGTQLPVY
+918 
-926 YTSKAFQGAE
+926 
-936 ERYPAMEKLALALHA
+936 MEKLALALVIAARKLRPYFQSHKIIVLTNHPLRKAMNKPDA

-979 LADFIAEFTVTEDEP
+979 LADFIAEVHRGVGIVFKTPEGHLLKHSTRLQYPTTNNEAEYEALLTGLRIAKELGANRLKIRSDSQLIVGQVNGEYEAREDRMT
-994 SEDKPDE
+994 KYLKL
-1001 EWEVEIRR
+1001 
-1009 VVRQGGRRCWDSL
+1009 VRECHKV
-1022 QDTRRTSTQ
+1022 TST
-1031 TLHPTPI
+1031 
-1038 SHHEQRGR
+1038 S
-1046 VRGPVNQPAHAR
+1046 
-1058 PRVPREQNTEADAL
+1058 
-1072 AKLASSDEAT
+1072 K
-1082 DQYIEVQHSPSHLE
+1082 VQHSPSHLE
-1096 EEISPI
+1096 EELSPI
-1102 NVSNSWMTPIVNYL
+1102 NVSNSWMTPIINYL

-1121 PSDPVEARKLKA
+1121 PTDPVEARKLKV
-1133 RSTRFHQADYVMR
+1133 RCTRFALIQGILYKRSFSLPYLRCLDKAEADYVMR

-1157 GARSLVHKIVRA
+1157 GARSLVHKLVRA
-1169 GYYWPTMQKDAVSY
+1169 GYYWPTMQKDVVSY

-1191 RFGNLIH
+1191 RFGKPHPLTTGDTDPNDGTMAVRPMGTGH
-1198 SPPETL
+1198 HGTPPCRTK
-1204 TPMTAPWPFAQWGL
+1204 TAKIPSSGNRLFHKMDLGYP
-1218 DIMGPLPV
+1218 
-1226 GRRQL
+1226 
-1231 KFLVVGID
+1231 
-1239 YFTKWVEAEPLA
+1239 EPLYQITDDSSTTRLSENFVKSLA
-1251 TITERNIRA
+1251 YTITIR
-1260 FVWKAIICR
+1260 
-1269 FGIPR
+1269 P
-1274 AFISDNGRQFDNS
+1274 
-1287 PFREFC
+1287 
-1293 EELGIHNHYSS
+1293 L
-1304 PGHPQANGQVEVTN
+1304 GHPQANGQVEVTN

-1367 AVIPVEIGLTTW
+1367 AVIPVEVGLTTW

-1386 ESNDDQLRSNLD
+1386 VSNDAQLRSNLD

-1437 LRKVTLATKDPAQGK
+1437 LRKVTLATRDPTQGK

-1479 DALPH
+1479 NALPH
-1484 PWNAEHLKKYYHGV
+1484 PWNAEHLKKYY
-1498 VIHLR
+1498 
-1503 DQLANICNVV
+1503 Q
-1513 LRQAGIVDS
+1513 
-1522 SSSNGWKGFESQ
+1522 
-1534 ALGNFSFRLASSG
+1534 
-1547 SLKTFAHL
+1547 
-1555 QLQMSTSSA
+1555 
-1564 CSSDLLLA
+1564 
-1572 IVQRSPSSPS
+1572 
-1582 SFLRQCLP
+1582 
-1590 PHCMQRLAI
+1590 
-1599 TVSSV
+1599 
-1604 RPYTKKKNNTH
+1604 
-1615 LVPEETLGPTTGQG
+1615 
-1629 GVLEVASAAS
+1629 
-1639 PRSLLD
+1639 
-1645 EGSAGNLNNLDRR
+1645 
-1658 GLEQALGQT
+1658 
-1667 ASEQEEEE
+1667 
-1675 EGRLLSLAVAIPT
+1675 
-1688 KRQRESPS
+1688 
-1696 DNSRPD
+1696 
-1702 RPFAA
+1702 
-1707 CSKTRIPGEAGI
+1707 
-1719 WTRLI
+1719 
-1724 AKQTARPMVRS
+1724 
-1735 SFPSLKTFHI
+1735 
-1745 TINPTTVLQALGAN
+1745 
-1759 WPGAKLRRSKQAP
+1759 
-1772 SSGVAV
+1772 
-1778 ETLHASVKIG
+1778 
-1788 LIECHVAISGRTCY
+1788 
-1802 LVRLR
+1802 
-1807 ESEGRR
+1807 
-1813 PQESGICVYTHPNP
+1813 
-1827 SLSTTFR
+1827 
-1834 QIGPRGPRGLRPNS
+1834 
-1848 PLTSQRWME
+1848 
-1857 SPSS
+1857 

>member
-1 METGDNS
+1 MEAGDNS
-8 AQPLSASERQLQA
+8 APPLSASERQLQA

-107 QVADPAKSAA
+107 QVADPHQGQRQRQAKNLDMLVHRSESPFTKRI
-117 DARAAKLEEELK
+117 DEYPLPAKFKVPQLETFDGFKGSTRTYLDSFRTI
-129 EMREQDE
+129 MRLHGVSDE
-136 RDEEPGQGKGGQKP
+136 IMCRDFPNKP
-150 RYARPSLRVSLHQE
+150 QRLSKDLVQSIGDRLHRHLRSIE
-164 GPSLTTSLEDEDQYV
+164 AGPSLTTSLEDEDQLRPANY
-179 QQTTSLTYGQRE
+179 LLNIRQRE

-196 SYVQRFNKEAVQ
+196 SYVQR
-208 IDEPNEYVALTA
+208 
-220 FNAGLLKGDFLFQLC
+220 
-235 KDPLKSMSELMY
+235 
-247 EAQKFINAEDAFQ
+247 KFINAEDAFE

-280 SRNKSSRQDYP
+280 SRNKSSKQDYP
-291 KAERKNTSSSN
+291 RAERKNISSSN

-319 QVLLQIQDSPDIKWP
+319 QVLLQIQDNPDIKWP

-356 EVRHEPRPPRQDENK
+356 GHTTEDCFALKQQIEALIRQGKLGKFVRQDKPEVRHEPRPPRQDENK

-407 QAHNILVIQ
+407 QAHNILITQ

-439 HHPYDDALVMKIDK
+439 HHPHDDALVVTLTIAGFLTRRVLIDNGSSADIIYLPAYQQMKIDK

-569 KLVEPTEELETH
+569 KLVEPTEELEVIALDDDEPSKTTSIGTRMDRTIREAMISFLKSNLDVFAWTH

-603 PIKQKRRVLAPDR
+603 PIKQKRRVFAPDR

-699 YNQIMMDDAD
+699 YNQIMMDDGD

-765 KDERKHLE
+765 KDEVNHME

-783 RYRMKLNPNKCVFGV
+783 RYRMKLNPSKCVFGV

-865 AFVWTDE
+865 AFIWTDD
-872 CQKSFEELKR
+872 CQKAFEELKR

-893 QQGEA
+893 QQGET

-926 YTSKAFQGAE
+926 YISKAFQGAE
-936 ERYPAMEKLALALHA
+936 ERYPAMEKLALALVTAARKLRPYFQSHKIIVLTNHPLRKAMNKPDA

-994 SEDKPDE
+994 SEERPDE
-1001 EWEVEIRR
+1001 IWEIDIDGF
-1009 VVRQGGRRCWDSL
+1009 VRQGGRRLKIRSDSQL
-1022 QDTRRTSTQ
+1022 IVGQVNGDYEAREDRMTKY
-1031 TLHPTPI
+1031 LKL
-1038 SHHEQRGR
+1038 
-1046 VRGPVNQPAHAR
+1046 VRNAMKWFDQVMLVQ
-1058 PRVPREQNTEADAL
+1058 VPREQNTEADAL

-1096 EEISPI
+1096 EEVSPI
-1102 NVSNSWMTPIVNYL
+1102 DVSNSWMTPIVNYL

-1121 PSDPVEARKLKA
+1121 PSDTGRGQKVESPVHKRP
-1133 RSTRFHQADYVMR
+1133 DYVMR

-1157 GARSLVHKIVRA
+1157 GARSLVHKLVRA
-1169 GYYWPTMQKDAVSY
+1169 GYYWPTMQKDAISY

-1239 YFTKWVEAEPLA
+1239 YFHEV
-1251 TITERNIRA
+1251 
-1260 FVWKAIICR
+1260 
-1269 FGIPR
+1269 
-1274 AFISDNGRQFDNS
+1274 DNGRQFDNS

-1386 ESNDDQLRSNLD
+1386 GSNDAQLRSNLD
-1398 LVDEVRDQA
+1398 LVDEVRD
-1407 EARTRVYQQRMARYY
+1407 
-1422 DRRVKHREF
+1422 
-1431 KVGDLV
+1431 
-1437 LRKVTLATKDPAQGK
+1437 
-1452 LGPTWEGPYRVV
+1452 
-1464 KFHRRGTYHLEKLDG
+1464 
-1479 DALPH
+1479 
-1484 PWNAEHLKKYYHGV
+1484 
-1498 VIHLR
+1498 
-1503 DQLANICNVV
+1503 
-1513 LRQAGIVDS
+1513 
-1522 SSSNGWKGFESQ
+1522 
-1534 ALGNFSFRLASSG
+1534 
-1547 SLKTFAHL
+1547 
-1555 QLQMSTSSA
+1555 
-1564 CSSDLLLA
+1564 
-1572 IVQRSPSSPS
+1572 
-1582 SFLRQCLP
+1582 
-1590 PHCMQRLAI
+1590 
-1599 TVSSV
+1599 
-1604 RPYTKKKNNTH
+1604 
-1615 LVPEETLGPTTGQG
+1615 
-1629 GVLEVASAAS
+1629 
-1639 PRSLLD
+1639 
-1645 EGSAGNLNNLDRR
+1645 
-1658 GLEQALGQT
+1658 
-1667 ASEQEEEE
+1667 
-1675 EGRLLSLAVAIPT
+1675 LS
-1688 KRQRESPS
+1688 
-1696 DNSRPD
+1696 
-1702 RPFAA
+1702 
-1707 CSKTRIPGEAGI
+1707 
-1719 WTRLI
+1719 
-1724 AKQTARPMVRS
+1724 
-1735 SFPSLKTFHI
+1735 
-1745 TINPTTVLQALGAN
+1745 
-1759 WPGAKLRRSKQAP
+1759 
-1772 SSGVAV
+1772 
-1778 ETLHASVKIG
+1778 
-1788 LIECHVAISGRTCY
+1788 
-1802 LVRLR
+1802 
-1807 ESEGRR
+1807 
-1813 PQESGICVYTHPNP
+1813 
-1827 SLSTTFR
+1827 
-1834 QIGPRGPRGLRPNS
+1834 
-1848 PLTSQRWME
+1848 
-1857 SPSS
+1857 

>member
-1 METGDNS
+1 MEAGDNS
-8 AQPLSASERQLQA
+8 APPLSASERQLQA

-37 REMQELARQNQ
+37 REMQELAKQNQ

-87 NDEGSSANQNREP
+87 NDEGQLCQPESRASSSP
-100 HPHPHPS
+100 PS
-107 QVADPAKSAA
+107 KSKQRQPKTSICSSIALNLHFTKRIDEYPLPAKFKVPQLETFDGFKDPLDYLDSFRTIMRLHGVSDEIMCRTFPTNLRGSARTWFNQLETGSIDTFA
-117 DARAAKLEEELK
+117 QLSRAFI
-129 EMREQDE
+129 DNFI
-136 RDEEPGQGKGGQKP
+136 GG
-150 RYARPSLRVSLHQE
+150 RRSVRPANYLLNIR
-164 GPSLTTSLEDEDQYV
+164 
-179 QQTTSLTYGQRE
+179 QRE

-235 KDPLKSMSELMY
+235 KDPPKSMSELMY

-291 KAERKNTSSSN
+291 KTERKNISSSN

-319 QVLLQIQDSPDIKWP
+319 QVLLQIQDNPDIKWP

-356 EVRHEPRPPRQDENK
+356 GHTTEDCFALKQQIEALIRQGKLGKFVRQDKPEVRHEPRPPRQDENK

-407 QAHNILVIQ
+407 QAHNILVTQ

-439 HHPYDDALVMKIDK
+439 HHPHDDALVVTLTIAGFLTRRVLVDNGSSADIIYLPAYQQMKIDK

-476 VSLIIEAGTYPK
+476 VSLVIEAGTH
-488 QVRTSVEFL
+488 L
-497 VVDCPSA
+497 DLPSP
-504 YNVIIGRPTL
+504 RPVPHGTWHR
-514 NKLRAVTSTYH
+514 RAQRRPGNRRGS
-525 LLVRFPTEHGIGELK
+525 
-540 GDQATARECYFAS
+540 ATFAS

-569 KLVEPTEELETH
+569 KLVEPTEELEEIVLDDDEPSKTTSIGTKMDRTIREAMISFLKSNLDVFAWTH

-603 PIKQKRRVLAPDR
+603 PIKQKRRVFAPDR

-665 KACPKDSFPLPR
+665 RACPKDSFPLPR

-699 YNQIMMDDAD
+699 YNQIMMDESD

-748 QIGRNVEVY
+748 QIGRNMEVY

-783 RYRMKLNPNKCVFGV
+783 RYRMKLNPSKCVFGV

-829 RTTKEVQ
+829 RSTKEVQ

-893 QQGEA
+893 QQGET

-918 GGTQLPVY
+918 GGTQLPVKLRPY
-926 YTSKAFQGAE
+926 FQSHKIIVLTNHPLRKAMNK
-936 ERYPAMEKLALALHA
+936 PDA

-979 LADFIAEFTVTEDEP
+979 LADFIAEFTVIEDEP
-994 SEDKPDE
+994 SEEKPDE
-1001 EWEVEIRR
+1001 GWEIEIDGSSVKGAGGVGIVFKTPEGHLLKHSTRLQYPTTNNEAEYEALLTGLR
-1009 VVRQGGRRCWDSL
+1009 IAKELGANRLKIRSDSQLIVGQVNGEYEAREDRMTKYLKLVRNAIKWFDEVKLVQ
-1022 QDTRRTSTQ
+1022 
-1031 TLHPTPI
+1031 I
-1038 SHHEQRGR
+1038 
-1046 VRGPVNQPAHAR
+1046 
-1058 PRVPREQNTEADAL
+1058 PREQNTEADAL

-1082 DQYIEVQHSPSHLE
+1082 DRYIEVQHSPSHLE
-1096 EEISPI
+1096 EELSPI
-1102 NVSNSWMTPIVNYL
+1102 NVSNSWMTPIINYL

-1121 PSDPVEARKLKA
+1121 PADPVEARKLKV
-1133 RSTRFHQADYVMR
+1133 RCTRFALIQGILYKRGFSLPYLRCLDKAEADYVMR

-1157 GARSLVHKIVRA
+1157 GARSLVHKLIRA
-1169 GYYWPTMQKDAVSY
+1169 GYYWPTMQKGRGLLCSCMRQVPKIWKPHPLTTGDTDPNDGTLAV
-1183 VRACDKCQ
+1183 R
-1191 RFGNLIH
+1191 
-1198 SPPETL
+1198 
-1204 TPMTAPWPFAQWGL
+1204 PMGTGHHGTSSL
-1218 DIMGPLPV
+1218 
-1226 GRRQL
+1226 
-1231 KFLVVGID
+1231 
-1239 YFTKWVEAEPLA
+1239 
-1251 TITERNIRA
+1251 
-1260 FVWKAIICR
+1260 

-1367 AVIPVEIGLTTW
+1367 AVIPVEVGLTTW

-1386 ESNDDQLRSNLD
+1386 ESNDAQLRSNLD

-1437 LRKVTLATKDPAQGK
+1437 LRKVTLATKDPTQGK

-1484 PWNAEHLKKYYHGV
+1484 PWNAEHLKKYY
-1498 VIHLR
+1498 
-1503 DQLANICNVV
+1503 Q
-1513 LRQAGIVDS
+1513 
-1522 SSSNGWKGFESQ
+1522 
-1534 ALGNFSFRLASSG
+1534 
-1547 SLKTFAHL
+1547 
-1555 QLQMSTSSA
+1555 
-1564 CSSDLLLA
+1564 
-1572 IVQRSPSSPS
+1572 
-1582 SFLRQCLP
+1582 
-1590 PHCMQRLAI
+1590 
-1599 TVSSV
+1599 
-1604 RPYTKKKNNTH
+1604 
-1615 LVPEETLGPTTGQG
+1615 
-1629 GVLEVASAAS
+1629 
-1639 PRSLLD
+1639 
-1645 EGSAGNLNNLDRR
+1645 
-1658 GLEQALGQT
+1658 
-1667 ASEQEEEE
+1667 
-1675 EGRLLSLAVAIPT
+1675 
-1688 KRQRESPS
+1688 
-1696 DNSRPD
+1696 
-1702 RPFAA
+1702 
-1707 CSKTRIPGEAGI
+1707 
-1719 WTRLI
+1719 
-1724 AKQTARPMVRS
+1724 
-1735 SFPSLKTFHI
+1735 
-1745 TINPTTVLQALGAN
+1745 
-1759 WPGAKLRRSKQAP
+1759 
-1772 SSGVAV
+1772 
-1778 ETLHASVKIG
+1778 
-1788 LIECHVAISGRTCY
+1788 
-1802 LVRLR
+1802 
-1807 ESEGRR
+1807 
-1813 PQESGICVYTHPNP
+1813 
-1827 SLSTTFR
+1827 
-1834 QIGPRGPRGLRPNS
+1834 
-1848 PLTSQRWME
+1848 
-1857 SPSS
+1857 

>member
-1 METGDNS
+1 MEAGDNS
-8 AQPLSASERQLQA
+8 APPLSASERQLQA

-53 LRSRGEIPSPGQGQN
+53 LRSKGEIPSPGQGQN

-129 EMREQDE
+129 EMREQMKEMKSQVKAKAAKNLDMLVHRSESPFTKRIDE
-136 RDEEPGQGKGGQKP
+136 YPLPAKFKVPQLETFDGFKDPLDYLDSFRTIMRLHGVSDEIMCRTFPTNLRGSARTWFNQLETGSIDTFAQLSRAFIDNFIGG
-150 RYARPSLRVSLHQE
+150 RRSVRPANYLLNIR
-164 GPSLTTSLEDEDQYV
+164 
-179 QQTTSLTYGQRE
+179 QRE

-235 KDPLKSMSELMY
+235 KDPPKSMSELMY

-272 PEDRRFDS
+272 PEDRRFDL

-291 KAERKNTSSSN
+291 KAERKNISSSN

-319 QVLLQIQDSPDIKWP
+319 QVLLQIQDNPDIKWP

-356 EVRHEPRPPRQDENK
+356 GHTTEDCFALKQQIEALIRQGKLGKFVRQDKPEVRHEPRPPRQDENK

-407 QAHNILVIQ
+407 QAHNILVTQ

-439 HHPYDDALVMKIDK
+439 HHPHDDALVVTLTIAGFLTRRVLIDNGSSADIIYLPAYQQMKIDK

-465 FTGDKVKPLGV
+465 FT
-476 VSLIIEAGTYPK
+476 
-488 QVRTSVEFL
+488 
-497 VVDCPSA
+497 DCPSA

-569 KLVEPTEELETH
+569 KLVEPTEELESNLDVFAWTH

-603 PIKQKRRVLAPDR
+603 PIKQKRRVFAPDR

-699 YNQIMMDDAD
+699 YNQIMMDDTD

-748 QIGRNVEVY
+748 QIKRNVEVY

-829 RTTKEVQ
+829 RTTKE
-836 SLTGRVA
+836 
-843 ALNRFVSRATDK
+843 
-855 CLPFFKTLRK
+855 TLRK

-872 CQKSFEELKR
+872 CQKSFEELKK

-936 ERYPAMEKLALALHA
+936 ERYPAMEKLALALVIAARKLRPYFQSHKIIVLTNHPLRKAMNKPDA

-979 LADFIAEFTVTEDEP
+979 LADFIAEFTVTENEP
-994 SEDKPDE
+994 SEQKPDE
-1001 EWEVEIRR
+1001 EWEVEIDGSSAKGAGGVGIVFKTPEGHLLKHSTRLQYPTTNNEAEYEALLTSLR
-1009 VVRQGGRRCWDSL
+1009 IAKEPGASRLKIRSDSQLIVGQVNGEYEAREDRMAKYLKLVRNAMEWFDEVMLVQ
-1022 QDTRRTSTQ
+1022 
-1031 TLHPTPI
+1031 
-1038 SHHEQRGR
+1038 
-1046 VRGPVNQPAHAR
+1046 
-1058 PRVPREQNTEADAL
+1058 VPREQNTEADAL

-1096 EEISPI
+1096 EELSPI

-1121 PSDPVEARKLKA
+1121 PSDPVEARKLKF
-1133 RSTRFHQADYVMR
+1133 RCTRFVLIQGILYKRGFSLPYLRCLDKAEADYVMR

-1157 GARSLVHKIVRA
+1157 GARSLVHKLIRA
-1169 GYYWPTMQKDAVSY
+1169 GYYWPTMQKDVVSY

-1251 TITERNIRA
+1251 TITEKNIRG

-1367 AVIPVEIGLTTW
+1367 AVIPVEVGLTTW

-1386 ESNDDQLRSNLD
+1386 ESNDAQLRSNLD
-1398 LVDEVRDQA
+1398 LVDEVQDQA

-1437 LRKVTLATKDPAQGK
+1437 LRKVTLATKDPTQGK

-1484 PWNAEHLKKYYHGV
+1484 PWNAEHLKKYY
-1498 VIHLR
+1498 
-1503 DQLANICNVV
+1503 Q
-1513 LRQAGIVDS
+1513 
-1522 SSSNGWKGFESQ
+1522 
-1534 ALGNFSFRLASSG
+1534 
-1547 SLKTFAHL
+1547 
-1555 QLQMSTSSA
+1555 
-1564 CSSDLLLA
+1564 
-1572 IVQRSPSSPS
+1572 
-1582 SFLRQCLP
+1582 
-1590 PHCMQRLAI
+1590 
-1599 TVSSV
+1599 
-1604 RPYTKKKNNTH
+1604 
-1615 LVPEETLGPTTGQG
+1615 
-1629 GVLEVASAAS
+1629 
-1639 PRSLLD
+1639 
-1645 EGSAGNLNNLDRR
+1645 
-1658 GLEQALGQT
+1658 
-1667 ASEQEEEE
+1667 
-1675 EGRLLSLAVAIPT
+1675 
-1688 KRQRESPS
+1688 
-1696 DNSRPD
+1696 
-1702 RPFAA
+1702 
-1707 CSKTRIPGEAGI
+1707 
-1719 WTRLI
+1719 
-1724 AKQTARPMVRS
+1724 
-1735 SFPSLKTFHI
+1735 
-1745 TINPTTVLQALGAN
+1745 
-1759 WPGAKLRRSKQAP
+1759 
-1772 SSGVAV
+1772 
-1778 ETLHASVKIG
+1778 
-1788 LIECHVAISGRTCY
+1788 
-1802 LVRLR
+1802 
-1807 ESEGRR
+1807 
-1813 PQESGICVYTHPNP
+1813 
-1827 SLSTTFR
+1827 
-1834 QIGPRGPRGLRPNS
+1834 
-1848 PLTSQRWME
+1848 
-1857 SPSS
+1857 

>member
-1 METGDNS
+1 MEAGDNS
-8 AQPLSASERQLQA
+8 APPLSASERQLQA

-37 REMQELARQNQ
+37 REMQELAKQNQ

-73 RNETGRNQ
+73 HNETGRNQ
-81 SQNHNQ
+81 NQNHNQ

-100 HPHPHPS
+100 HPPPHPS
-107 QVADPAKSAA
+107 QVADPAKSTA

-129 EMREQDE
+129 EMREQMKEMKSQVKAKAAKNLDMLVHRSESPFTKRIDE
-136 RDEEPGQGKGGQKP
+136 YPLPAKFKGPMYNGSIRKQS
-150 RYARPSLRVSLHQE
+150 R
-164 GPSLTTSLEDEDQYV
+164 LTSRMNTSL
-179 QQTTSLTYGQRE
+179 SPHSMLA
-191 GESLR
+191 S
-196 SYVQRFNKEAVQ
+196 SKE
-208 IDEPNEYVALTA
+208 
-220 FNAGLLKGDFLFQLC
+220 DFLFQLC
-235 KDPLKSMSELMY
+235 KDPPKSMSELMY

-260 ARDEFLSRKRKE
+260 ARDEFLSRKEERTRKI
-272 PEDRRFDS
+272 DDSTS

-291 KAERKNTSSSN
+291 KAERKNISSSN

-319 QVLLQIQDSPDIKWP
+319 QVLLQIEDNPDIKWP
-334 GKLRS
+334 GKLRFRP
-339 DPTKRSKDL
+339 DEEIKGPLLPLPPRPRQGKLGKFVRQDKT
-348 YCRFHRDH
+348 
-356 EVRHEPRPPRQDENK
+356 EVRQEPRPPRQDENK

-407 QAHNILVIQ
+407 QAHNILVTQ

-439 HHPYDDALVMKIDK
+439 HHPHDDALVVTLTIAGFLTRRVLVDNGSSADIIYLPAYQQMKIDK

-476 VSLIIEAGTYPK
+476 VSLVIEAGTYPR

-569 KLVEPTEELETH
+569 KLVEPTEELEEIVLDDDEPSKTTSIGTKMDRTIREAMISFLKSNLDVFAWTH

-603 PIKQKRRVLAPDR
+603 PIKQKRRVFAPDR

-699 YNQIMMDDAD
+699 YNQIMMDESD
-709 QEKTSFITSKGLF
+709 QEKTAFITSKGLF
-722 CYKVMPFGLKNAG
+722 CYRVMPFGLKNAG

-748 QIGRNVEVY
+748 QIGRNMEVY

-765 KDERKHLE
+765 KDDIKHLE

-783 RYRMKLNPNKCVFGV
+783 RYRMKLNPSKCVFGV

-829 RTTKEVQ
+829 RSTKEVQ

-893 QQGEA
+893 QQGET

-926 YTSKAFQGAE
+926 YTSRAFQGAE
-936 ERYPAMEKLALALHA
+936 ERYPAMEKLALALVIAARKLRPYFQSHKIIVLTNHPLRKAMNKPDA

-994 SEDKPDE
+994 SEEKPDE
-1001 EWEVEIRR
+1001 GWEIEIDGSS
-1009 VVRQGGRRCWDSL
+1009 VKGAGGVGIVFKTPEGHLLKHSTRLQYPTTNNEAEYEALLTGLRIAKELGANRLKIRSDSQL
-1022 QDTRRTSTQ
+1022 IVGQ
-1031 TLHPTPI
+1031 
-1038 SHHEQRGR
+1038 
-1046 VRGPVNQPAHAR
+1046 VNVKLVQI
-1058 PRVPREQNTEADAL
+1058 PREQNTEADAL

-1096 EEISPI
+1096 EELSPI
-1102 NVSNSWMTPIVNYL
+1102 NVSNSWMTPIINYL

-1121 PSDPVEARKLKA
+1121 PTDPVEARKLKV
-1133 RSTRFHQADYVMR
+1133 RCTRFALIQGILYKRGFSLPYLRCLDKAEADYVMR

-1157 GARSLVHKIVRA
+1157 GARSLVHKLIRA
-1169 GYYWPTMQKDAVSY
+1169 GYYWPTMQKDVVSY

-1239 YFTKWVEAEPLA
+1239 YFT
-1251 TITERNIRA
+1251 
-1260 FVWKAIICR
+1260 
-1269 FGIPR
+1269 
-1274 AFISDNGRQFDNS
+1274 NS
-1287 PFREFC
+1287 TTRLSENSC

-1367 AVIPVEIGLTTW
+1367 AVIPVEVGLTTW

-1386 ESNDDQLRSNLD
+1386 VSNDAQLRSNLD

-1437 LRKVTLATKDPAQGK
+1437 LRKVTLATKGPNTGKTGTHMGRTIQG
-1452 LGPTWEGPYRVV
+1452 
-1464 KFHRRGTYHLEKLDG
+1464 
-1479 DALPH
+1479 
-1484 PWNAEHLKKYYHGV
+1484 
-1498 VIHLR
+1498 
-1503 DQLANICNVV
+1503 
-1513 LRQAGIVDS
+1513 RQ
-1522 SSSNGWKGFESQ
+1522 
-1534 ALGNFSFRLASSG
+1534 
-1547 SLKTFAHL
+1547 
-1555 QLQMSTSSA
+1555 
-1564 CSSDLLLA
+1564 
-1572 IVQRSPSSPS
+1572 
-1582 SFLRQCLP
+1582 
-1590 PHCMQRLAI
+1590 
-1599 TVSSV
+1599 
-1604 RPYTKKKNNTH
+1604 
-1615 LVPEETLGPTTGQG
+1615 VPQEEAPTTW
-1629 GVLEVASAAS
+1629 
-1639 PRSLLD
+1639 RS
-1645 EGSAGNLNNLDRR
+1645 
-1658 GLEQALGQT
+1658 
-1667 ASEQEEEE
+1667 
-1675 EGRLLSLAVAIPT
+1675 
-1688 KRQRESPS
+1688 
-1696 DNSRPD
+1696 
-1702 RPFAA
+1702 
-1707 CSKTRIPGEAGI
+1707 
-1719 WTRLI
+1719 
-1724 AKQTARPMVRS
+1724 
-1735 SFPSLKTFHI
+1735 
-1745 TINPTTVLQALGAN
+1745 
-1759 WPGAKLRRSKQAP
+1759 
-1772 SSGVAV
+1772 
-1778 ETLHASVKIG
+1778 
-1788 LIECHVAISGRTCY
+1788 
-1802 LVRLR
+1802 
-1807 ESEGRR
+1807 
-1813 PQESGICVYTHPNP
+1813 
-1827 SLSTTFR
+1827 
-1834 QIGPRGPRGLRPNS
+1834 
-1848 PLTSQRWME
+1848 
-1857 SPSS
+1857 

>member
-1 METGDNS
+1 MEAGDNS
-8 AQPLSASERQLQA
+8 APPLSASERQLQA

-37 REMQELARQNQ
+37 REMQELAKQNQ

-53 LRSRGEIPSPGQGQN
+53 PSGQGEKFPALDRAKTVKRFLAMRQ
-68 GEEIP
+68 
-73 RNETGRNQ
+73 
-81 SQNHNQ
+81 
-87 NDEGSSANQNREP
+87 EGTR
-100 HPHPHPS
+100 
-107 QVADPAKSAA
+107 VADPAKSAA

-129 EMREQDE
+129 EMREQMKEMKSQVKAKAAKNLDMLVHRSESPFTKRIDE
-136 RDEEPGQGKGGQKP
+136 YPLPAKFKVPQLETFDGFKDPLDYLDSFRTIMRLHGVSDEIMCRTFPTNLRGSARTWFNQLETGSIDTFAQLSRAFIDNFIGG
-150 RYARPSLRVSLHQE
+150 RRSVRPANYLLNIR
-164 GPSLTTSLEDEDQYV
+164 
-179 QQTTSLTYGQRE
+179 QRE

-235 KDPLKSMSELMY
+235 KDPPKSMSELMY

-291 KAERKNTSSSN
+291 KTERKNISSSN

-319 QVLLQIQDSPDIKWP
+319 QVLLQIQDNPDIKWP

-356 EVRHEPRPPRQDENK
+356 GHTTEDCFALKQQIEALIRQGKLGKFVRQDKPEVRHEPRPPRQDENK

-407 QAHNILVIQ
+407 QAHNILVTQ

-439 HHPYDDALVMKIDK
+439 HHPHDDALVVTLTIAGFLTRRVLVDNGSSADIIYLPAYQQMKIDK

-476 VSLIIEAGTYPK
+476 VSLVIEAGTYPR

-497 VVDCPSA
+497 VESSKET
-504 YNVIIGRPTL
+504 R
-514 NKLRAVTSTYH
+514 
-525 LLVRFPTEHGIGELK
+525 
-540 GDQATARECYFAS
+540 QQARECYFAS

-569 KLVEPTEELETH
+569 KLVEPTEELEEIVLDDDEPSKTTSIGTKMDRTIREAMISFLKSNLDVFAWTH

-603 PIKQKRRVLAPDR
+603 PIKQKRRVFAPDR

-665 KACPKDSFPLPR
+665 RACPKDSFPLPR

-699 YNQIMMDDAD
+699 YNQIMMDESD

-748 QIGRNVEVY
+748 QIGRNMEVY

-783 RYRMKLNPNKCVFGV
+783 RYRMKLNPSKCVFGV

-829 RTTKEVQ
+829 RSTKEVQ

-893 QQGEA
+893 QQGET

-926 YTSKAFQGAE
+926 YTSRAFQGAE
-936 ERYPAMEKLALALHA
+936 ERYPAMEKLALALVIAARKLRPYFQSHKIIVLTNHPLRKAMNKPDA

-979 LADFIAEFTVTEDEP
+979 LADFIAEFTVIEDEP
-994 SEDKPDE
+994 SEEKPDE
-1001 EWEVEIRR
+1001 GWEIEIDGSSVKGAGGVGIVFKTPEGHLLKHSTRLQYPTTNNEAEYEALLTGLR
-1009 VVRQGGRRCWDSL
+1009 IAKELGANRLKIRSDSQLIVGQVNGEYEAREDRMTKYLKLVRNAIKWFDEVKLVQ
-1022 QDTRRTSTQ
+1022 
-1031 TLHPTPI
+1031 I
-1038 SHHEQRGR
+1038 
-1046 VRGPVNQPAHAR
+1046 
-1058 PRVPREQNTEADAL
+1058 PREQNTEADAL

-1082 DQYIEVQHSPSHLE
+1082 DRYIEVQHSPSHLE
-1096 EEISPI
+1096 EELSPI
-1102 NVSNSWMTPIVNYL
+1102 NVSNSWMTPIINYL

-1121 PSDPVEARKLKA
+1121 PADPVEARKLKV
-1133 RSTRFHQADYVMR
+1133 RCTRFALIQGILYKRGFSLPYLRCLDKAEADYVMR

-1157 GARSLVHKIVRA
+1157 GARSLVHKLIRA
-1169 GYYWPTMQKDAVSY
+1169 GYYWPTMQKDVVSY

-1218 DIMGPLPV
+1218 DIMGPPPC
-1226 GRRQL
+1226 R
-1231 KFLVVGID
+1231 
-1239 YFTKWVEAEPLA
+1239 TKTA
-1251 TITERNIRA
+1251 
-1260 FVWKAIICR
+1260 K
-1269 FGIPR
+1269 IPSSGNR
-1274 AFISDNGRQFDNS
+1274 LFHKFDNS

-1367 AVIPVEIGLTTW
+1367 AVIPVEVGLTTW

-1386 ESNDDQLRSNLD
+1386 ESNDAQLRSNLD

-1437 LRKVTLATKDPAQGK
+1437 LRKVTLATKDPTQGK

-1484 PWNAEHLKKYYHGV
+1484 PWNAEHLKKYY
-1498 VIHLR
+1498 
-1503 DQLANICNVV
+1503 Q
-1513 LRQAGIVDS
+1513 
-1522 SSSNGWKGFESQ
+1522 
-1534 ALGNFSFRLASSG
+1534 
-1547 SLKTFAHL
+1547 
-1555 QLQMSTSSA
+1555 
-1564 CSSDLLLA
+1564 
-1572 IVQRSPSSPS
+1572 
-1582 SFLRQCLP
+1582 
-1590 PHCMQRLAI
+1590 
-1599 TVSSV
+1599 
-1604 RPYTKKKNNTH
+1604 
-1615 LVPEETLGPTTGQG
+1615 
-1629 GVLEVASAAS
+1629 
-1639 PRSLLD
+1639 
-1645 EGSAGNLNNLDRR
+1645 
-1658 GLEQALGQT
+1658 
-1667 ASEQEEEE
+1667 
-1675 EGRLLSLAVAIPT
+1675 
-1688 KRQRESPS
+1688 
-1696 DNSRPD
+1696 
-1702 RPFAA
+1702 
-1707 CSKTRIPGEAGI
+1707 
-1719 WTRLI
+1719 
-1724 AKQTARPMVRS
+1724 
-1735 SFPSLKTFHI
+1735 
-1745 TINPTTVLQALGAN
+1745 
-1759 WPGAKLRRSKQAP
+1759 
-1772 SSGVAV
+1772 
-1778 ETLHASVKIG
+1778 
-1788 LIECHVAISGRTCY
+1788 
-1802 LVRLR
+1802 
-1807 ESEGRR
+1807 
-1813 PQESGICVYTHPNP
+1813 
-1827 SLSTTFR
+1827 
-1834 QIGPRGPRGLRPNS
+1834 
-1848 PLTSQRWME
+1848 
-1857 SPSS
+1857 

>member
-1 METGDNS
+1 MEAGDNS

-68 GEEIP
+68 GEEDS
-73 RNETGRNQ
+73 
-81 SQNHNQ
+81 SQR
-87 NDEGSSANQNREP
+87 DRKESD
-100 HPHPHPS
+100 
-107 QVADPAKSAA
+107 QVADPTRSAA

-129 EMREQDE
+129 EMREQMKEMKSQVKAKAAKNLDMLVH
-136 RDEEPGQGKGGQKP
+136 R
-150 RYARPSLRVSLHQE
+150 S
-164 GPSLTTSLEDEDQYV
+164 
-179 QQTTSLTYGQRE
+179 
-191 GESLR
+191 ESPFTKR
-196 SYVQRFNKEAVQ
+196 
-208 IDEPNEYVALTA
+208 IDEYPLPAKFKVPQLETFDGFKDPLDYLDSFRTIMRLHGVSDEIMCPHFPNKPQRLSKD
-220 FNAGLLKGDFLFQLC
+220 LLC
-235 KDPLKSMSELMY
+235 KDPPKSMSELMY
-247 EAQKFINAEDAFQ
+247 EAQKFINAEDAFE

-272 PEDRRFDS
+272 PEDRRSDS
-280 SRNKSSRQDYP
+280 SRNKSSKQDYP
-291 KAERKNTSSSN
+291 RAERKNISSSN

-319 QVLLQIQDSPDIKWP
+319 QVLLQIQDNPDIKWP

-356 EVRHEPRPPRQDENK
+356 GHTTEDCFALKQQIEALIRQGKLGKFVRQDKPEVRREPCPPRQDEKTAPGITSQHIN
-371 DRQEDRPRD
+371 
-380 IIGEIRTIVGGL
+380 
-392 ASGGASR
+392 
-399 SSRKAYAR
+399 SSAW
-407 QAHNILVIQ
+407 
-416 RSRKSLKMD
+416 
-425 DQVISFSEDDARNI
+425 
-439 HHPYDDALVMKIDK
+439 KIDK
-453 EQLKPIDIPLVG
+453 EQLKPIDIPLG

-569 KLVEPTEELETH
+569 KLVEPTEELEVIALDDDEPSKTTSIGTKMDRTIREAMISFLKSNLDVFAWTH
-581 DDMPGIDPATI
+581 DDMPGIDPANN
-592 CHKLNVDPSIR
+592 LP
-603 PIKQKRRVLAPDR
+603 
-616 NQAISDEV
+616 QAEQ
-624 EKLLTAGFIR
+624 KLLTAGFIR

-699 YNQIMMDDAD
+699 YNQIMMDDGD

-765 KDERKHLE
+765 KDERKSLGGSRRNIRE
-773 DLKETFETLR
+773 LLR

-807 VSQRGIEANPDKIK
+807 VSQRGNRGQ
-821 AVLEMTPP
+821 P
-829 RTTKEVQ
+829 RQNKNRARNDTSKDNKRGTKPYGK
-836 SLTGRVA
+836 SRLRSI
-843 ALNRFVSRATDK
+843 RFVSRATDK

-872 CQKSFEELKR
+872 CQKSFEELK
-882 YLTSPPLLSPS
+882 
-893 QQGEA
+893 
-898 LSLYLAVSPTAV
+898 

-936 ERYPAMEKLALALHA
+936 ERYPAMEKLTLALVIAARKLRPYFQSHKIIVLTNHPLRKAMNKPDA

-979 LADFIAEFTVTEDEP
+979 LADFIAEFTVTIRSDSQLIVGQVNGEYEAREDRM
-994 SEDKPDE
+994 KKYLKLVRNAMTWFDE
-1001 EWEVEIRR
+1001 VML
-1009 VVRQGGRRCWDSL
+1009 VQ
-1022 QDTRRTSTQ
+1022 
-1031 TLHPTPI
+1031 
-1038 SHHEQRGR
+1038 
-1046 VRGPVNQPAHAR
+1046 
-1058 PRVPREQNTEADAL
+1058 VPREQNTEADAL

-1082 DQYIEVQHSPSHLE
+1082 DQYIDVQHSPSHLE
-1096 EEISPI
+1096 EEVSPI
-1102 NVSNSWMTPIVNYL
+1102 DVSNSWMTPIVNYL

-1121 PSDPVEARKLKA
+1121 PSDPAEARKLKV
-1133 RSTRFHQADYVMR
+1133 RSIRFILIQGVLYKRGFSLPYLRCLDKAEANYVMR
-1146 EVHEGICGNHS
+1146 EVHERICGNHS
-1157 GARSLVHKIVRA
+1157 GAHSLVHKLVRA

-1239 YFTKWVEAEPLA
+1239 YFTKW
-1251 TITERNIRA
+1251 TTDDSSTTRR
-1260 FVWKAIICR
+1260 
-1269 FGIPR
+1269 
-1274 AFISDNGRQFDNS
+1274 
-1287 PFREFC
+1287 FREFC

-1379 RTNNYDE
+1379 RTNNFDE
-1386 ESNDDQLRSNLD
+1386 ESNDVQLRSNLD

-1437 LRKVTLATKDPAQGK
+1437 LRKVTLATKDPTQGK

-1464 KFHRRGTYHLEKLDG
+1464 KFHRRGTYHLQKLDG

-1484 PWNAEHLKKYYHGV
+1484 PWNAEHLKKYY
-1498 VIHLR
+1498 
-1503 DQLANICNVV
+1503 Q
-1513 LRQAGIVDS
+1513 
-1522 SSSNGWKGFESQ
+1522 
-1534 ALGNFSFRLASSG
+1534 
-1547 SLKTFAHL
+1547 
-1555 QLQMSTSSA
+1555 
-1564 CSSDLLLA
+1564 
-1572 IVQRSPSSPS
+1572 
-1582 SFLRQCLP
+1582 
-1590 PHCMQRLAI
+1590 
-1599 TVSSV
+1599 
-1604 RPYTKKKNNTH
+1604 
-1615 LVPEETLGPTTGQG
+1615 
-1629 GVLEVASAAS
+1629 
-1639 PRSLLD
+1639 
-1645 EGSAGNLNNLDRR
+1645 
-1658 GLEQALGQT
+1658 
-1667 ASEQEEEE
+1667 
-1675 EGRLLSLAVAIPT
+1675 
-1688 KRQRESPS
+1688 
-1696 DNSRPD
+1696 
-1702 RPFAA
+1702 
-1707 CSKTRIPGEAGI
+1707 
-1719 WTRLI
+1719 
-1724 AKQTARPMVRS
+1724 
-1735 SFPSLKTFHI
+1735 
-1745 TINPTTVLQALGAN
+1745 
-1759 WPGAKLRRSKQAP
+1759 
-1772 SSGVAV
+1772 
-1778 ETLHASVKIG
+1778 
-1788 LIECHVAISGRTCY
+1788 
-1802 LVRLR
+1802 
-1807 ESEGRR
+1807 
-1813 PQESGICVYTHPNP
+1813 
-1827 SLSTTFR
+1827 
-1834 QIGPRGPRGLRPNS
+1834 
-1848 PLTSQRWME
+1848 
-1857 SPSS
+1857 